1 MTNMAEVS
9 KNYTVY
15 GLRECSWTLY
25 LKGVKITDGE
35 KAYRDEGLE
44 DGLVG
49 EHGLLFWVFFRG
61 AKWSDT
67 RVSYAVIN

>member
-9 KNYTVY
+9 ENYTVY

-49 EHGLLFWVFFRG
+49 AWSPLLGLFPWGKV
-61 AKWSDT
+61 
-67 RVSYAVIN
+67 V